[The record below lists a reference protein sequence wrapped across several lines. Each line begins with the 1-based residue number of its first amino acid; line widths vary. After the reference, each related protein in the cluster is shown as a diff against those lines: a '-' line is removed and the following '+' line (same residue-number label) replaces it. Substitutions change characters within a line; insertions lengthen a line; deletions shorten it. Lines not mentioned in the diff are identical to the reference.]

1 VDLGFDEND
10 NENVNELNED
20 ENENELE
27 ERLEDE
33 HAHEHELEDGPAEDT
48 AESRLGFFRSHS
60 PRVEKRHAPIA
71 RPSRLSRSRPSSSF
85 SSSSFSLRPPRSRT
99 AEIEDAGGA
108 LKLKTPPEGG
118 EVRAGAGQEGLEGKD
133 TTALARGEK
142 VRWCYRMYIPFLM
155 HRLHTLHCT
164 PLPFAATTTDV

>member
-1 VDLGFDEND
+1 MDLGFDEND
-10 NENVNELNED
+10 N

-85 SSSSFSLRPPRSRT
+85 SSSSFSLRPPRSSRT
-99 AEIEDAGGA
+99 AEIEEAGGA
-108 LKLKTPPEGG
+108 LKLKSPPEGG

-164 PLPFAATTTDV
+164 PLPFAATTTDVY

>member
-1 VDLGFDEND
+1 MVVLEI
-10 NENVNELNED
+10 EAVIVVLEIELLVEPSHQG
-20 ENENELE
+20 
-27 ERLEDE
+27 RF
-33 HAHEHELEDGPAEDT
+33 AARAED
-48 AESRLGFFRSHS
+48 
-60 PRVEKRHAPIA
+60 APIA
-71 RPSRLSRSRPSSSF
+71 RTDRPSRLMRSRPSSSF

-155 HRLHTLHCT
+155 HRLHTCT
-164 PLPFAATTTDV
+164 PLPFAATTTDVY

>member
-10 NENVNELNED
+10 NENVNELNEN

-108 LKLKTPPEGG
+108 LKLKSPPEGG

-142 VRWCYRMYIPFLM
+142 IAGATGYIPFLI
-155 HRLHTLHCT
+155 HHLHTCT
-164 PLPFAATTTDV
+164 PLPFAAATTDVNYS